1 MKEYEGVLLVNP
13 ELDEEGVNKVKG
25 VVEGVITSEGGK
37 IENWER
43 WGRRRL
49 AYKIKGKIEA
59 IYILLTFKGGE
70 KTAGELRK
78 TCGLTENILRCMFL
92 KRS

>member
-1 MKEYEGVLLVNP
+1 MREYEGVLLANP
-13 ELDEEGVNKVKG
+13 ELDEEGVTGIKG
-25 VVEGVITSEGGK
+25 LVEGVITSGGGE

-49 AYKIKGKIEA
+49 AYKIKGKAEA

-70 KTAGELRK
+70 KITGELRR
-78 TCGLTENILRCMFL
+78 TCGLAENILRCMFL
-92 KRS
+92 QKS